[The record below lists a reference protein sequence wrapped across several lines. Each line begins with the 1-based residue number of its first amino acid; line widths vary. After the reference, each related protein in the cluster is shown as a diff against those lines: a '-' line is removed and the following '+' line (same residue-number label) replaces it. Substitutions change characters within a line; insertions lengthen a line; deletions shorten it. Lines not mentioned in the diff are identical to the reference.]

1 MKSNLDQFF
10 KTNEAFEK
18 DGVWFDIAKDV
29 GFRCKPF
36 KPSNPQVK
44 AAFAA
49 HYKPYALQIEKG
61 TLSQE
66 IEREIQ
72 IKMFVQSCLVDWR
85 GVEIDG
91 QPAPFDKKVAT
102 EFLMG
107 LPELFDTL
115 WRQCQDHKNYQD
127 EVGESS
133 AAT

>member
-1 MKSNLDQFF
+1 MKTNLDKYF
-10 KTNEAFEK
+10 KTNEIFEQQ
-18 DGVWFDIAKDV
+18 GVWFDIAEGV
-29 GFRCKPF
+29 GFKCKPF
-36 KPSNPQVK
+36 KAQNPQVK

-85 GVEIDG
+85 GIEIDG
-91 QPAPFDKKVAT
+91 ESADFDKKLAV
-102 EFLMG
+102 EFLSE

-127 EVGESS
+127 DVGESS